1 MLLKINM
8 VGLLKERVSE
18 YLSNLNC
25 NGLAIE
31 IKEKHYETT
40 VDVEGEGAIC
50 DEVIRELFTE
60 FKPNIY
66 GTNEENIY
74 KTVFEL
80 LKFKKL
86 KLAIVEDVSAG
97 RLCSELIGA
106 NADVNDVLLEG
117 IVCFSDESKCVRL
130 GVDRNF
136 FKTHSAKSVECS
148 YELASGMIMTSPA
161 DLVIATTGYSD
172 ESNLDYGKCY
182 IAVGDKD
189 FIHVFKHKFE
199 GSKNHVLQQISKF
212 AFLHLIKK
220 LRENDFDFVE
230 NVLY

>member
-1 MLLKINM
+1 MVIKINM
-8 VGLLKERVSE
+8 VGLLKDKIMNFITDFDLGDIHVD
-18 YLSNLNC
+18 C
-25 NGLAIE
+25 
-31 IKEKHYETT
+31 KEKHYETS
-40 VDVEGEGAIC
+40 VDIDGDGDKV
-50 DEVIRELFTE
+50 DDLIRDLYTE

-74 KTVFEL
+74 KAVFEL

-106 NADVNDVLLEG
+106 NYDINDVLLEG

-130 GVDRNF
+130 GVDRAF
-136 FKTHSAKSVECS
+136 FDTHTSQSVECS
-148 YELASGMIMTSPA
+148 YELASGMIMTSSA
-161 DLVIATTGYSD
+161 DLVIATTGFADVNSPD
-172 ESNLDYGKCY
+172 NGKCF
-182 IAVGDKD
+182 IAVGDRD
-189 FIHVFKHKFE
+189 FIHVFKHHFE
-199 GSKNHVLQQISKF
+199 GSKNHILQQISKF

-230 NVLY
+230 NVI